1 MIDHV
6 PCGISLEIG
15 PHLRKDNVNE
25 VEQAIFKFINT
36 ENSDNPV
43 IQQQNSLDRKFC
55 TKDNKTNRI
64 SCNVESSQDLEIFK
78 VRGIIKKE
86 KVNAL
91 LKNFEEIKAGQV
103 IAYDNTGNQYA
114 REDFIAVLVN
124 EESYK
129 EVLCLACK
137 RIG

>member
-1 MIDHV
+1 MFSI
-6 PCGISLEIG
+6 L
-15 PHLRKDNVNE
+15 
-25 VEQAIFKFINT
+25 QF
-36 ENSDNPV
+36 NSNY
-43 IQQQNSLDRKFC
+43 REFC